1 MSDKDLLSNQFI
13 GLQTSLHK
21 LITRINGDDWTV
33 GLKQEIQLTLKSID
47 NNSESKNINPV
58 HFDKLIVLSKEVV
71 GTMTKYSEYI
81 SNLNLRYTGGKDVNV
96 NLLNEMLNNF
106 TMQVNT
112 IPLDI
117 KDLKP
122 EKQPE
127 IKEDTRNGAELIR
140 DGVI

>member
-33 GLKQEIQLTLKSID
+33 GLKQEIQLALKSID
-47 NNSESKNINPV
+47 NNSESKNIDSA
-58 HFDKLIVLSKEVV
+58 HFDKLILLSKEVV

-81 SNLNLRYTGGKDVNV
+81 SNLNLRYTGGKDINV
-96 NLLNEMLNNF
+96 NLLNEILNDF

-112 IPLDI
+112 IPIDL

-122 EKQPE
+122 ET
-127 IKEDTRNGAELIR
+127 KEDTRNGAELIR